1 MIQYVRVDFRLVHGQ
16 VIHSWLK
23 STDSNTIYIL
33 DDDLMSEP
41 YKMKMFRICVPPFV
55 KLEMYSVDQ
64 GIQKLLEHTDDRK
77 YRCLVLL
84 RDIMPCIKVCDA
96 LHLTTF
102 NIGET
107 IYASDK
113 KRIANSVYVSEQDI
127 HAMNEYLMNDCTID
141 IRQVSD
147 SRKSVY
153 SKRKLFTYE

>member
-64 GIQKLLEHTDDRK
+64 GIQKLLEHKDDRK

-84 RDIMPCIKVCDA
+84 RDIMPCLKVCNA
-96 LHLTTF
+96 LHLNTF